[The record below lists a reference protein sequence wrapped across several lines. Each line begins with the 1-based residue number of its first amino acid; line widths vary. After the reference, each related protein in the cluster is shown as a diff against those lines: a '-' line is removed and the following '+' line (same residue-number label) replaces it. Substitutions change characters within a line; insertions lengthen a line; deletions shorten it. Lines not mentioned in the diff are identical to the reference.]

1 MRRQVAFITFI
12 LVAALGMLT
21 LQVRLPERRAVGPV
35 GTVVLAVLG
44 PPQTGLSRAADS
56 LARLWRPLSDIARLR
71 VENARLREE
80 VERLSSEVS
89 HLREQAQAT
98 ERLERLLAF
107 RSQIP
112 GRAIGARVI
121 GRDGS
126 QWFAAIILDRGS
138 QDGVRRNDSVVAA
151 DGLVGR
157 VMAVAPT
164 TSQVLLIS
172 DARSAVGVILQRS
185 REVGVLEGQG
195 QELLRLKYVS
205 RAREISVGEVV
216 VTSGQAGVFP
226 RGIPI
231 GTISTV
237 LREQANLYQEALVRP
252 AAALDHLE
260 EVLILTE
267 GRADR

>member
-35 GTVVLAVLG
+35 GTLVLAVLG

-56 LARLWRPLSDIARLR
+56 LARLWRPFADIARLR

-89 HLREQAQAT
+89 RLREQAQAT

-126 QWFAAIILDRGS
+126 QWFAVIILDRGS

-157 VMAVAPT
+157 VMAVART

-195 QELLRLKYVS
+195 RELLRLKYVS
-205 RAREISVGEVV
+205 RAREIAVGDVV

-231 GTISTV
+231 GTISAV

-252 AAALDHLE
+252 AAALDNLE

-267 GRADR
+267 GRSDR